1 MSDDDTMDTMEP
13 VRFDS
18 GDAPVTAFM
27 GEEPILIPASTSLRE
42 AARALHEGDTGLIV
56 VGTTTAVEGV
66 ISERDIV
73 RAVSKAVDL
82 DTATVAEVET
92 KDLFWATEESTVA
105 AVVEEMMEDYVRH
118 ILIGH
123 AGGLVGIV
131 SMRDLLAAY
140 LD

>member
-27 GEEPILIPASTSLRE
+27 GEEPVLIPSSTSLRE

-56 VGTTTAVEGV
+56 VGTTSAVEGV
-66 ISERDIV
+66 VSERDIV
-73 RAVSKAVDL
+73 RAVSKGVDL
-82 DTATVAEVET
+82 DATTVAAVET

-105 AVVEEMMEDYVRH
+105 GVVEEMMEDYVRH

-123 AGGLVGIV
+123 SGGLVGIV